1 MTYRPHLVLQF
12 GGRLFNTEIWS
23 CSLRMILGDP
33 ATTMISEAA
42 MQTWAEE
49 NVADVADD
57 VRAWFLRSDSLIS
70 NAARLDFVKLNT
82 VDENGRY
89 WSQEETVQF
98 EWLAGDA
105 PTGTV
110 VAGEPQ
116 NTVCVSL
123 LTDAARGRA
132 SRGRFYPP
140 TGNFTPTAGT
150 GKISGTLTQQMADS
164 ALLLLND
171 LANEPGV
178 DLQSPRVVV
187 ASDLG
192 SPGPMRNVTM
202 LAVGDVIDT
211 QRRRRNNL
219 IEAYSNSAAVTIV

>member
-1 MTYRPHLVLQF
+1 MTYRPHIVLQF
-12 GGRLFNTEIWS
+12 GGRLFSTEIWS

-33 ATTMISEAA
+33 ASTMISESA
-42 MQTWAEE
+42 MQTWAQE

-57 VRAWFLRSDSLIS
+57 VRAWFLRPDTFSS

-82 VDENGRY
+82 VNESGRY
-89 WSQEETVQF
+89 WSDEETVQF

-110 VAGEPQ
+110 TAGEPQ
-116 NTVCVSL
+116 NTIVVSL

-140 TGNFTPTAGT
+140 TGNFVPAVET
-150 GKISGTLTQQMADS
+150 GKISGLLTQRMADS
-164 ALLLLND
+164 ALALIND
-171 LANEPGV
+171 LNNEPGV

-202 LAVGDVIDT
+202 VAVGDVIDT

-219 IEAYSNSAAVTIV
+219 VEAYRNSAAVTIV